1 MDDNMYDLID
11 YIKARLSALETLRSV
26 TASLMEE
33 DEEASMRLIYRH
45 QQMQTAAS
53 MNELTKLLEH
63 IEDNY
68 NKEEE

>member
-1 MDDNMYDLID
+1 MYDLID
-11 YIKARLSALETLRSV
+11 YIKARLSALETMRSV

-45 QQMQTAAS
+45 QQMQTVAS
-53 MNELTKLLEH
+53 MNELTKVLEH